1 MARDLEIA
9 LLRSFVTAVRMGSI
23 SRAATALG
31 HTQPALSQ
39 QLRKL
44 ESAVGRPLLHRSPA
58 GVSLTRAGEE
68 LLPYAERILSL
79 SVQALTESGRALTGH
94 CGVGMLEDLA
104 ASQLSHALAEL
115 ARLHPGVTLEVLSLP
130 GAAMREAYD
139 AGRVQLVL
147 DEVLYL
153 PAAPRWT
160 VRRPLVWAVGQGIDI
175 AADPLPVV
183 LFSSTCTWRTAVL
196 EALERADRRWQVAF
210 ESNCLAGV
218 LAGLRTGLGVSA
230 LLPANLE
237 PAMACHDAGALPGLA
252 DVELGLTR
260 HPRTAGDPLID
271 AVETA
276 LRRMILVARSPL
288 TCGPRVPYATMT

>member
-1 MARDLEIA
+1 MLMARDLEIG
-9 LLRSFVTAVRMGSI
+9 LLRSFVTAVRTGSI

-44 ESAVGRPLLHRSPA
+44 ESAVGRPLLNRSPA
-58 GVSLTRAGEE
+58 GVSPTRAGEE
-68 LLPYAERILSL
+68 LLPYAERILAL
-79 SVQALTESGRALTGH
+79 SAQALTETGRSLAGH
-94 CGVGMLEDLA
+94 CGVGLLEDLA
-104 ASQLSHALAEL
+104 ASLLPQALGDL

-147 DEVLYL
+147 DEVPYL
-153 PAAPRWT
+153 PAPARWT
-160 VRRPLVWAVGQGIDI
+160 VRRPLVWAVGRGVDL
-175 AADPLPVV
+175 ATDPMPVV
-183 LFSSTCTWRTAVL
+183 LFSNTCTWRTAVL
-196 EALERADRRWQVAF
+196 EALERAGRRWQVAF

-218 LAGLRTGLGVSA
+218 LAGLRSGLGVSA

-237 PAMACHDAGALPGLA
+237 PAMACHDADALPALA

-260 HPRTAGDPLID
+260 HPRTEGNPLTD

-276 LRRMILVARSPL
+276 LRRMI
-288 TCGPRVPYATMT
+288 